1 MHMRSPTDEEPVGMP
16 PNFKQALLNI
26 PSWPRELRADAKIAL
41 RACWHAVDNASK
53 HVPDKDFDLYEIM
66 CEQTL
71 GLVVGF
77 SIDYADL
84 EVYPEEQGEHSS
96 AWDNE
101 DRAAFL
107 LAALTLPHTRK

>member
-1 MHMRSPTDEEPVGMP
+1 MP

-26 PSWPRELRADAKIAL
+26 PSRPREVRTDAKTAL
-41 RACWHAVDNASK
+41 RACWHAVGNASN
-53 HVPDKDFDLYEIM
+53 HIPDKKFDLYEIM

-96 AWDNE
+96 AWDDE